1 MFFGVKEWGMK
12 KNTWILAGLVPAL
25 LFAAS
30 VSADSQKDEPS
41 PPYVARGGTTIPDD
55 TYNGTLATMACVPV
69 AVAAGTVQSVVLD
82 IGLTHTWIGDLTVKL
97 QSPTGTT
104 IGLMSRPGLAEA
116 ADDGTG
122 CCGDSSDINVAV
134 TFQDGGTTDAE
145 TMGSTITGTQFVCT
159 DDGLCDYF
167 PNPGASPGG
176 GFATFIGEEALGNWQ
191 VCVGDSAAGDTGE
204 ISSVNLVVA
213 ALAPVVPSAPVPA
226 LDRLGLAVLAAVL
239 MLGVFFLRRR

>member
-1 MFFGVKEWGMK
+1 MK

-30 VSADSQKDEPS
+30 VSADSQKNEPS
-41 PPYVARGGTTIPDD
+41 PPYVARGGTTIPDGAYD
-55 TYNGTLATMACVPV
+55 GTLGTMACFPV
-69 AVAAGTVQSVVLD
+69 AVPAGTVQDVQLE

-104 IGLMSRPGLAEA
+104 IGLMSRPGLVEA

-122 CCGDSSDINVAV
+122 CCGDSSDINVPV

-145 TMGSTITGTQFVCT
+145 TMGGTILGAQFVCT
-159 DDGLCDYF
+159 DDGLCNYF
-167 PNPGASPGG
+167 PNPGAIGGG

-191 VCVGDSAAGDTGE
+191 VCVGDSEAADTGE
-204 ISSVNLVVA
+204 ISSVNLTVS
-213 ALAPVVPSAPVPA
+213 ALAPVVPSTPVPA